1 MKEIEINKENLIK
14 LFDNLRKDDL
24 YELKATFKNNIK
36 RNFVKIC
43 LENKDTYFIADDNG
57 SPLAIGGIKI
67 FYIKNFLVGQVW
79 LLCSN
84 DVSKNRLSV
93 LKYVKD
99 KIDEFK
105 LECDILFNFIYKS
118 NFNFLKWLQHAEFEA
133 VPVNKNFK
141 LFYYKKGGIDF
152 DLRYFTCK

>member
-14 LFDNLRKDDL
+14 LFNNLRKDDL
-24 YELKATFKNNIK
+24 RELKVIFKNNIK

-43 LENKDTYFIADDNG
+43 LENKDTYFIADDKG

-99 KIDEFK
+99 KIGEFK
-105 LECDILFNFIYKS
+105 LECDVLFNFIYKS
-118 NFNFLKWLQHAEFEA
+118 NFSFLKWLKYADFEA
-133 VPVNKNFK
+133 IPINNNFK
-141 LFYYKKGGIDF
+141 LFYYKKGGINF